1 MSDFISYIENFNNS
15 CFDHDKRE
23 VFIASHQNIISD
35 LYKLL
40 TDDLL
45 LQYKQL
51 KNRLLLQ
58 TVKDYQKKFKISDCE
73 IEFFYSD
80 IIEELK
86 EGNKIRKPN
95 IKLITNSVNL
105 NKTLNRIIDNY
116 FVCSDLTEIIDNEEY
131 IINYY
136 NIYYI
141 FDNDKINKI
150 SDYSDYRFNKH
161 IEFIKRRSF
170 IKILLKDYEFKFREI
185 Q

>member
-1 MSDFISYIENFNNS
+1 MSDFINYIENFNNS
-15 CFDHDKRE
+15 CFDHDKKE

-51 KNRLLLQ
+51 KSRLLLQ

-86 EGNKIRKPN
+86 EGNKIHYLGN
-95 IKLITNSVNL
+95 H
-105 NKTLNRIIDNY
+105 
-116 FVCSDLTEIIDNEEY
+116 
-131 IINYY
+131 IINLF
-136 NIYYI
+136 NGE
-141 FDNDKINKI
+141 KGAR
-150 SDYSDYRFNKH
+150 RFRNYLSKH
-161 IEFIKRRSF
+161 MHELGADTKVFELAYKAM
-170 IKILLKDYEFKFREI
+170 KEV
-185 Q
+185 

>member
-58 TVKDYQKKFKISDCE
+58 TVKDY
-73 IEFFYSD
+73 
-80 IIEELK
+80 
-86 EGNKIRKPN
+86 KIRKPN
-95 IKLITNSVNL
+95 IKLLTNSVNL

-116 FVCSDLTEIIDNEEY
+116 FVGSDLTEIIDNEEY

-136 NIYYI
+136 NIYYV

-161 IEFIKRRSF
+161 IEFIKRRTF